1 MRDLNSHAN
10 PQTTGLTG
18 EEGKKVSGG
27 DRGGEAKIVDDSGR
41 RGEEYN
47 TTFFSGER
55 LKS

>member
-18 EEGKKVSGG
+18 EEGKKVSGETG
-27 DRGGEAKIVDDSGR
+27 GGEAKIVDDSGR